1 MDENES
7 TNDNDIIQDVMASMG
22 WQNSFLP
29 VASEENKKLM
39 MRIKSLGVTKLE
51 RNDDLVERGN
61 ESQRVGSLLNNIE
74 YEFDQN
80 LKLINAHKSQFADE
94 HHLFKLS
101 EHEET
106 KFKKILKELTEN
118 EKELKIDQEKLKSRL
133 EIETFN

>member
-51 RNDDLVERGN
+51 RNDTLVERGN
-61 ESQRVGSLLNNIE
+61 ESQRVGILLNNIE

-80 LKLINAHKSQFADE
+80 LKLINAHKSQFSDE
-94 HHLFKLS
+94 HHLYKLS
-101 EHEET
+101 EHEES
-106 KFKKILKELTEN
+106 KFKKILKELIEN

-133 EIETFN
+133 G